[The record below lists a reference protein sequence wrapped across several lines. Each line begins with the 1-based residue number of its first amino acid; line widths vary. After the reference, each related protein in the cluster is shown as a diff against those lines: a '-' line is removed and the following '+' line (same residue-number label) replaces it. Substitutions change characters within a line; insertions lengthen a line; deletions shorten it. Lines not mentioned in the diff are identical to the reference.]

1 MSFAKLLSQRFAEPL
16 KAAGYKKKDF
26 NWTRMNDETCL
37 IVNIQKSRWGEWAYV
52 NMGVFVYLLG
62 SESNPKEYQCHIRFR
77 LEDVCPPVQ
86 ESFISGKDHDILSAK
101 PLLPDSID
109 AEKFTY
115 ALKDF
120 GLPVLEKMSTLNDL
134 RSLMSQGQSGSQDR
148 AAQLSQQLTGYFA
161 VLNRVAS

>member
-1 MSFAKLLSQRFAEPL
+1 VSFAKLLSQRFAEPL
-16 KAAGYKKKDF
+16 KVAGYKKKDF
-26 NWTRMNDETCL
+26 NWSRMNDETCL

-62 SESNPKEYQCHIRFR
+62 SEVNPKERDCHIRFR
-77 LEDVCPPVQ
+77 LENVCPPAQ
-86 ESFISGKDHDILSAK
+86 ENLISGKNHGILSAK
-101 PLLPDSID
+101 PLLPGSID

-134 RSLMSQGQSGSQDR
+134 RSLIDEGRSGSQDR
-148 AAQLSQQLTGYFA
+148 AAQLSQQLDDQISI
-161 VLNRVAS
+161 LSRVAS

>member
-16 KAAGYKKKDF
+16 KVAGYKKKDF

-62 SESNPKEYQCHIRFR
+62 SEVHPKEYECHIRFR
-77 LEDVCPPVQ
+77 LEDVCPPAE
-86 ESFISGKDHDILSAK
+86 ESLISGKDHSILSAT
-101 PLLPDSID
+101 PLLPGSID

-148 AAQLSQQLTGYFA
+148 AAQLSQQLTGHFV

>member
-1 MSFAKLLSQRFAEPL
+1 MSFAKLLNQRFAEPL
-16 KAAGYKKKDF
+16 KVAGYKKKDF
-26 NWTRMNDETCL
+26 NWSRMNDETCL

-52 NMGVFVYLLG
+52 NMGVFVYLLR
-62 SESNPKEYQCHIRFR
+62 SEVNPKQYQCHIRFR
-77 LEDVCPPVQ
+77 LEDVCPPAQ
-86 ESFISGKDHDILSAK
+86 ESLISGEDHGILSDK
-101 PLLPDSID
+101 PLLPGSID

-148 AAQLSQQLTGYFA
+148 AAQLSQQLAGHFA

>member
-1 MSFAKLLSQRFAEPL
+1 MSFAKLLSQRFAESL
-16 KAAGYKKKDF
+16 KVAGYTKKDF

-37 IVNIQKSRWGEWAYV
+37 VVNIQKSRWGEWAYV

-62 SESNPKEYQCHIRFR
+62 SEVNPKERDCHIRFR
-77 LEDVCPPVQ
+77 LENVCPPAQ
-86 ESFISGKDHDILSAK
+86 ERLISGKDHGILSAK
-101 PLLPDSID
+101 PLLPGSID

-134 RSLMSQGQSGSQDR
+134 RSLLSQGQSGSQDR
-148 AAQLSQQLTGYFA
+148 AAQLSLQLDHHFSFF
-161 VLNRVAS
+161 NRVAS